1 MPSTITLFVYGT
13 LKRGCR
19 NHGAMRGAE
28 FVGEAWTTPGYL
40 LVNCG
45 SYPGLVRAGN
55 QQAGMAIHGELY
67 LVSEEKLAELDRF
80 EGVPL
85 EYVRE
90 TIGLADGSEAE
101 TYFYALPVAGLKMLG
116 DEWCE

>member
-1 MPSTITLFVYGT
+1 MPGMVTLFVYGT

-19 NHGAMRGAE
+19 NHGAMCEAE
-28 FVGEAWTTPGYL
+28 FAGEAWTEPGYL

-55 QQAGMAIHGELY
+55 EQAGMAIRGELY

-90 TIGLADGSEAE
+90 AIRLADGSEAE
-101 TYFYALPVAGLKMLG
+101 TYFYALPVAGMRVCG
-116 DEWCE
+116 AEWVE

>member
-1 MPSTITLFVYGT
+1 MPNTVTLFVYGT

-19 NHGAMRGAE
+19 NRGIMRDAE
-28 FVGEAWTTPGYL
+28 FAGEAATEPAYL

-45 SYPGLVRAGN
+45 SYPGLVRAGDG
-55 QQAGMAIHGELY
+55 QPGMAIRGELY
-67 LVSEEKLAELDRF
+67 RVDEQLLAALDRF
-80 EGVPL
+80 EGVPV

-101 TYFYALPVAGLKMLG
+101 TYFYALPVVGMEVCGA
-116 DEWCE
+116 EWVE